1 MFLFKHQGA
10 NFLGLRDLK
19 GMVSLLSD
27 VIAALFFD
35 NLNWPMKR
43 ILSFD

>member
-10 NFLGLRDLK
+10 NFLGLREK